1 MERVRVKK
9 KKKSIFIAY
18 LLGYFFID
26 IEKYFLLIKIFLLTK
41 LQEIQKY
48 LKNKYFPS
56 KQIEC

>member
-9 KKKSIFIAY
+9 NFKKKIITY

-56 KQIEC
+56 KQMEC